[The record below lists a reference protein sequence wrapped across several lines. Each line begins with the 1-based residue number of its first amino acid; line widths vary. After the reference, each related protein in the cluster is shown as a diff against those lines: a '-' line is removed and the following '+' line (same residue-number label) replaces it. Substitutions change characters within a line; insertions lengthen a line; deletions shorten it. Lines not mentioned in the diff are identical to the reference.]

1 MFRKLGFIL
10 GVAIAI
16 SAAALIPTAA
26 SAKSGNGHGHGHWL
40 GHGLGVR
47 RLFRLLHCQA
57 RNRYALRA
65 SRAAHQGLRLVHG
78 HCQHPGFAKAKSGL
92 RLWAFL

>member
-1 MFRKLGFIL
+1 MFRKLGLIL

-26 SAKSGNGHGHGHWL
+26 SGQVWQRSLARRSHLQSNL
-40 GHGLGVR
+40 R
-47 RLFRLLHCQA
+47 RLFRLLHCQT

-78 HCQHPGFAKAKSGL
+78 HCQ
-92 RLWAFL
+92 LWLCQGEVGA